1 MRATRDAADPP
12 GVTNVNFDDA
22 KYKKHIKDRKHEN
35 NINLKRFF
43 AALGLCHT
51 VICDTKKDKKTG
63 KEYIQYNASSPDEL
77 ALVNG
82 AGAVR
87 ISRFER
93 GLDLRVLLRM
103 DLARRPARTGDFVVS
118 G

>member
-1 MRATRDAADPP
+1 MDRA
-12 GVTNVNFDDA
+12 
-22 KYKKHIKDRKHEN
+22 DRVQPQTKLSEN
-35 NINLKRFF
+35 L
-43 AALGLCHT
+43 L
-51 VICDTKKDKKTG
+51 
-63 KEYIQYNASSPDEL
+63 EL

-103 DLARRPARTGDFVVS
+103 DLARRPARTGDIVVS
-118 G
+118 S